1 MHNNKF
7 YIHFEQSINVSLLL
21 LQCQSIQN
29 NNKKRKKDRTAH
41 KMKETLWSETQL
53 LLGIFC
59 CPIVDKGEEEQDKKR
74 REGGLSSH
82 KPLWVPHG
90 FSLRLS
96 LGTTSSDHCM
106 LREMLGGRTA
116 DSDMWK
122 LSSNV
127 DPLCFHILVFFTSI
141 LVFFHLLSIFF
152 MQLHFVPF
160 QPSYI
165 PFNHLTCDLWTPIL
179 L

>member
-1 MHNNKF
+1 
-7 YIHFEQSINVSLLL
+7 
-21 LQCQSIQN
+21 
-29 NNKKRKKDRTAH
+29 
-41 KMKETLWSETQL
+41 MKETLWSETQL

-96 LGTTSSDHCM
+96 LGTTSSDHYM
-106 LREMLGGRTA
+106 LREMLGGRAA

-127 DPLCFHILVFFTSI
+127 DPLCFHILVFSP
-141 LVFFHLLSIFF
+141 
-152 MQLHFVPF
+152 PF
-160 QPSYI
+160 
-165 PFNHLTCDLWTPIL
+165 
-179 L
+179 